1 MHIHHSKAFTACAL
15 ALAGMASTM
24 QAQAQT
30 QAQGISDEVV
40 KIGVMTDMASLYS
53 DFSGKGSVEAVK
65 MAVEDFGGKVLG
77 KPIEVLAADHQNKTD
92 VASAKAREWFDSNKV
107 DVIVDLVSS
116 GTALAVNE
124 VGRQK
129 GRVVIVTAAYTSL
142 LTQQQCAPYTIHYQA
157 NTTALTSTPRRL
169 VKQGADSWYFV
180 TADYTFG
187 HTMEREASDAI
198 KAGGGKVVGSSRHP
212 LNAADFSS
220 FLLQAQSSGA
230 KFIGLANAGGDTINA
245 IKAANEFG
253 LTRGGKQSLVAMKIY
268 ETDINGLSLPVT
280 QGLYTTASFYW
291 DRDAASRE
299 WAERFF
305 KRVGKMPTE
314 VHAADYSATTNYLNA
329 VAAAGSDDAKA
340 VVEKLR
346 ATPVNDFFARNGKVR
361 ADGMLVK
368 DLYVVQVKKP
378 AESKRAWDLFNVV
391 ATIPGDEAFAP
402 LQGSRC
408 PLVKP

>member
-1 MHIHHSKAFTACAL
+1 MKIDAPSRLAACAL
-15 ALAGMASTM
+15 ALAGVAPCLH
-24 QAQAQT
+24 AQT
-30 QAQGISDEVV
+30 PGLSDDVV
-40 KIGVMTDMASLYS
+40 RIGVMTDMASLYS

-77 KPIEVLAADHQNKTD
+77 KPVEVVVADHQNKTD
-92 VASAKAREWFDSNKV
+92 VASAKAREWFDSRKV
-107 DVIVDLVSS
+107 DAIVGLVSS

-142 LTQQQCAPYTIHYQA
+142 LTQEQCAPYTIHYQV
-157 NTTALTSTPRRL
+157 NTTALTSTPRML
-169 VKQGADSWYFV
+169 VKRGADSWYFL

-187 HTMEREASDAI
+187 HTMEREASEAI
-198 KAGGGKVVGSSRHP
+198 KAGGGKVVGSARHP
-212 LNAADFSS
+212 LNTSDFSS
-220 FLLQAQSSGA
+220 FLLQAQASGA
-230 KFIGLANAGGDTINA
+230 KLIGLANAGGDTINA
-245 IKAANEFG
+245 IKSANEFG

-268 ETDINGLSLPVT
+268 ETDVNGMGLPVA

-291 DRDAASRE
+291 DRDDASRE

-305 KRVGKMPTE
+305 KRAGKMPTE
-314 VHAADYSATTNYLNA
+314 VHAADYSATTNYLKA
-329 VAAAGSDDAKA
+329 VAAAGTDDAKS
-340 VVEKLR
+340 VVDKLR
-346 ATPVNDFFARNGKVR
+346 ATPISDFYARNARVR

-378 AESKRAWDLFNVV
+378 TESKRAWDVFNVV
-391 ATIPGDEAFAP
+391 STIPGDEAFAP

-408 PLVKP
+408 PLLKP

>member
-1 MHIHHSKAFTACAL
+1 MKIDALKPLSACAL
-15 ALAGMASTM
+15 ALAGLAPC
-24 QAQAQT
+24 AHAQT
-30 QAQGISDEVV
+30 RGISDDVV

-77 KPIEVLAADHQNKTD
+77 KPIEVVTADHQNKTD
-92 VASAKAREWFDSNKV
+92 VASAKAREWFDSSKV
-107 DVIVDLVSS
+107 DIIVDLVSS
-116 GTALAVNE
+116 GAALAVNE

-129 GRVVIVTAAYTSL
+129 GRIVIVTAAYTSL
-142 LTQQQCAPYTIHYQA
+142 LTQDQCAPYTIHYQA
-157 NTTALTSTPRRL
+157 NTTALTSTPKML
-169 VKQGADSWYFV
+169 VKRGADSWYFL

-187 HTMEREASDAI
+187 HTMEREATEAI
-198 KAGGGKVVGSSRHP
+198 KAGGGKVVGSSKHP
-212 LNAADFSS
+212 LNASDFAS

-253 LTRGGKQSLVAMKIY
+253 LTRGGKQSLVAMKIF
-268 ETDINGLSLPVT
+268 ETDVNGMGLPVA

-299 WAERFF
+299 WAQRFF

-314 VHAADYSATTNYLNA
+314 IHAADYSATTNYLKA
-329 VAAAGSDDAKA
+329 VAATGTDDAKA
-340 VVEKLR
+340 VVGRLR
-346 ATPVNDFFARNGKVR
+346 ATPINDFYASNGR
-361 ADGMLVK
+361 LRTDGMLVK

-378 AESKRAWDLFNVV
+378 ADSKRAWDLFSVV
-391 ATIPGDEAFAP
+391 STIPGDQAFAP